1 MVIRIVSTELMR
13 IPLRSIVR
21 LATAALPNSLL
32 AVTAAV
38 STATGRVITITIV
51 VTDRTKDPNV
61 TANTALARRRNSLAK
76 TLNVWPNRITAT
88 RKTIAAT
95 GRTNGIV
102 PTPEEKVEALLWL
115 PVLMDNSNVQTAP
128 SVLTKVWSATKSPIA
143 QMIATNLFS
152 AESTNVSRYHVLL
165 YLIIFFL

>member
-88 RKTIAAT
+88 RKTIAAI
-95 GRTNGIV
+95 GRTSGIV
-102 PTPEEKVEALLWL
+102 PTPEEKVEALLLL
-115 PVLMDNSNVQTAP
+115 PVLMVCN
-128 SVLTKVWSATKSPIA
+128 KVSDCPDD
-143 QMIATNLFS
+143 
-152 AESTNVSRYHVLL
+152 
-165 YLIIFFL
+165 

>member
-38 STATGRVITITIV
+38 STATGLVITITIV
-51 VTDRTKDPNV
+51 VTDRTQDPNV

-88 RKTIAAT
+88 RKTIAAI
-95 GRTNGIV
+95 GRTSGIV
-102 PTPEEKVEALLWL
+102 PTPEEKVEALLLL
-115 PVLMDNSNVQTAP
+115 PVLMVCN
-128 SVLTKVWSATKSPIA
+128 KVSDCPDD
-143 QMIATNLFS
+143 
-152 AESTNVSRYHVLL
+152 
-165 YLIIFFL
+165 